1 MWRLID
7 WSRLV
12 LEGGSIAGKQLAP
25 FFTKGYEGY
34 DLNDESD
41 WTRMQELA
49 EKDHSLLPTV
59 DCGPIK
65 ENND

>member
-1 MWRLID
+1 MWIFIA

-12 LEGGSIAGKQLAP
+12 LEAASIAGNKLALY
-25 FFTKGYEGY
+25 FTKGYEGY

-49 EKDHSLLPTV
+49 EKDHSLLPTF

-65 ENND
+65 ENNG